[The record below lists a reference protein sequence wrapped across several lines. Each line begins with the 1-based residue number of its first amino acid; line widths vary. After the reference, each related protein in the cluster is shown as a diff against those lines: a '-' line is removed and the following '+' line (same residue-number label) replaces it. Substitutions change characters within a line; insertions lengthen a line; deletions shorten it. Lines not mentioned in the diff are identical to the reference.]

1 MTLSSDLTRIVR
13 VALLLLCV
21 AWGAASLSY
30 PFGWDQG
37 IMASVGD
44 ALLHG
49 SMPHRDAWDIKGPV
63 AHVWFATGQLLFGR
77 GQLGIRA
84 LDLALLTWAAF
95 ALARTGRQLTRSS
108 AGAWLAIGLVLS
120 HASVGYF
127 YTAQPDGAVS
137 FALTV
142 AFAPLFV
149 PTPTRRALAM
159 SGVVIGIAMLM
170 KPLYGVFL
178 LVPGLVVLQT
188 TERPLAARVQS
199 LLIVGIA
206 TALPVAAMLGWFAA
220 RGALDEMFD
229 VYIRYNASS
238 YSGVTDF
245 SLRQRA
251 MGVVRYFLPWPRAI
265 ALLAMLAGSATLL
278 HRDRRRALLIFG
290 WFLGALA
297 LVVSQGKF
305 FVYHWAV
312 IFPYAA
318 LLVAVGIT
326 ALTEAGQPATAAPTT
341 GPTAAPTTARTPA
354 TRMRS
359 ALGATM
365 VLAIVLP
372 LAHQPAS
379 DAMHW
384 VRFVSGGESRAQ
396 YYARFGLDDRRYVA
410 ADQMAAAEFIRA
422 NTTDRDRVAIF
433 GYVAPVLFLSG
444 RANATRYSYA
454 LPLVGHRS
462 SSVFRTTYRRDY
474 MASLADVP
482 AYVVVGL
489 LFSGKERTLDE
500 FPEFKAYLAQHFA
513 LQRSFGNV
521 DVYRR
526 QEGVPAA
533 P

>member
-1 MTLSSDLTRIVR
+1 MTIPTQLTRVAR
-13 VALLLLCV
+13 VVLLVLCA
-21 AWGAASLSY
+21 AWGATSLSY

-44 ALLHG
+44 TLLHG
-49 SMPHRDAWDIKGPV
+49 GMPYREAWDIKGPV

-77 GQLGIRA
+77 GQLGIRV
-84 LDLALLTWAAF
+84 LDLALLVWAAF
-95 ALARTGRQLTRSS
+95 ALARIGRQLTRPS
-108 AGAWLAIGLVLS
+108 AGAWIAIGLVLA
-120 HASVGYF
+120 HASLGYF

-137 FALTV
+137 LALTV
-142 AFAPLFV
+142 AFAPLFA
-149 PTPTRRALAM
+149 PSPTRRALAI

-170 KPLYGVFL
+170 KPLYVVFL
-178 LVPGLVVLQT
+178 LVPGLVVLQSADRPV
-188 TERPLAARVQS
+188 TERLKS

-206 TALPVAAMLGWFAA
+206 TVIPVASMLGWFAA
-220 RGALDEMFD
+220 RGALDAMID

-245 SLRQRA
+245 SLRQRV
-251 MGVVRYFLPWPRAI
+251 MGVVRYFFPVPRAV
-265 ALLAMLAGSATLL
+265 ALLAMLVGGAAILR
-278 HRDRRRALLIFG
+278 RDRRRALLIFG

-312 IFPYAA
+312 IFPSAA
-318 LLVAVGIT
+318 LLVALGVSSIID
-326 ALTEAGQPATAAPTT
+326 AGQTAGAAPATDTT
-341 GPTAAPTTARTPA
+341 SPPFGVRA
-354 TRMRS
+354 
-359 ALGATM
+359 ALGAAI

-372 LAHQPAS
+372 LARQPAS
-379 DAMHW
+379 DAWQWM
-384 VRFVSGGESRAQ
+384 RFASGRDSREQ
-396 YYARFGLDDRRYVA
+396 YYAHFGLDDRSYVA

-433 GYVAPVLFLSG
+433 GYDAPVLFLSG
-444 RANATRYSYA
+444 RNNATRYSYA

-462 SSVFRTTYRRDY
+462 SSEFRTEYRRDY

-489 LFSGKERTLDE
+489 LFSGKQRTLDE

-526 QEGVPAA
+526 RAGSPAT

>member
-1 MTLSSDLTRIVR
+1 MTVQAPLSRAVR
-13 VALLLLCV
+13 AALLLLCAV
-21 AWGAASLSY
+21 WGAASLSY

-44 ALLHG
+44 TLLHG
-49 SMPHRDAWDIKGPV
+49 GMPYREAWDIKGPV
-63 AHVWFATGQLLFGR
+63 AHVWFAIGQLLFGR
-77 GQLGIRA
+77 GQVGIRVV
-84 LDLALLTWAAF
+84 DLALLIWAAF
-95 ALARTGRQLTRSS
+95 ALARVGRQLTRPS
-108 AGAWLAIGLVLS
+108 AGAWLAIGLVLA
-120 HASVGYF
+120 HASLGYF

-137 FALTV
+137 LALTV

-149 PTPTRRALAM
+149 ASPSRRALAM

-170 KPLYGVFL
+170 KPQYVVFL
-178 LVPGLVVLQT
+178 LVPGLVVLQS
-188 TERPLAARVQS
+188 TEHPVTARIRS
-199 LLIVGIA
+199 LLIVGVA
-206 TALPVAAMLGWFAA
+206 TAIPVAAMLGWFAA
-220 RGALDEMFD
+220 RGALDEMID

-245 SLRQRA
+245 SLRQRM

-265 ALLAMLAGSATLL
+265 ALLAMLLGSATILR
-278 HRDRRRALLIFG
+278 RDRRRALLVFG

-312 IFPYAA
+312 IFPSAA
-318 LLVAVGIT
+318 LLI
-326 ALTEAGQPATAAPTT
+326 ALGVSSIVDAG
-341 GPTAAPTTARTPA
+341 TPA
-354 TRMRS
+354 KATPSADTTSPPFGSRS
-359 ALGATM
+359 ALGAAM

-372 LAHQPAS
+372 LARQPAS
-379 DAMHW
+379 DTWHW
-384 VRFVSGGESRAQ
+384 LRFVSGRDSRAA
-396 YYARFGLDDRRYVA
+396 YYARFGLDDRSYVA

-433 GYVAPVLFLSG
+433 GYDAPVLFLSG

-462 SSVFRTTYRRDY
+462 SSAFRAKYRRDY

-489 LFSGKERTLDE
+489 LFSGKARTLDE
-500 FPEFKAYLAQHFA
+500 FPEFKAYLARHFA
-513 LQRSFGNV
+513 LERSFGNV

-526 QEGVPAA
+526 LDGSPAT

>member
-1 MTLSSDLTRIVR
+1 MSVQTPLARTVR
-13 VALLLLCV
+13 AALLLLCA

-44 ALLHG
+44 TLLHG
-49 SMPHRDAWDIKGPV
+49 GMPYREAWDIKGPV
-63 AHVWFATGQLLFGR
+63 AHVWFAIGQLLFGR
-77 GQLGIRA
+77 GQLGIRVV
-84 LDLALLTWAAF
+84 DLALLIWAAF
-95 ALARTGRQLTRSS
+95 ALARVGRQLTRPSS
-108 AGAWLAIGLVLS
+108 GAWLAIGLVLA
-120 HASVGYF
+120 HASLGYF

-137 FALTV
+137 LALTV

-149 PTPTRRALAM
+149 ASPSRRALAM

-170 KPLYGVFL
+170 KPLYVVFL
-178 LVPGLVVLQT
+178 LVPGLVVLQS
-188 TERPLAARVQS
+188 TERPVASRIQS
-199 LLIVGIA
+199 LLIVGVA
-206 TALPVAAMLGWFAA
+206 TAIPVAAMLGWFAA
-220 RGALDEMFD
+220 RGALDEMID

-245 SLRQRA
+245 SLRQRV

-265 ALLAMLAGSATLL
+265 ALVAMLLGSATILR
-278 HRDRRRALLIFG
+278 RDRRRALLIFG

-312 IFPYAA
+312 IFPSAA
-318 LLVAVGIT
+318 LLIALGVASIIDT
-326 ALTEAGQPATAAPTT
+326 GQPAKA
-341 GPTAAPTTARTPA
+341 TPA
-354 TRMRS
+354 TETPGIDTPAPPLAIRAS
-359 ALGATM
+359 LGAAM

-372 LAHQPAS
+372 LARQPAS
-379 DAMHW
+379 DAWHW
-384 VRFVSGGESRAQ
+384 LRFVSERDSRAE
-396 YYARFGLDDRRYVA
+396 YYARFGLDDRSYVA

-433 GYVAPVLFLSG
+433 GYDAPVLFLSG
-444 RANATRYSYA
+444 RSNATRYSYA
-454 LPLVGHRS
+454 LPLVGYRS
-462 SSVFRTTYRRDY
+462 SSAFRTKYRRDY

-500 FPEFKAYLAQHFA
+500 FPEFKVYLAQHFA

-526 QEGVPAA
+526 REGSPAT

>member
-1 MTLSSDLTRIVR
+1 MSVQAHLARTVR
-13 VALLLLCV
+13 AALLLLCA
-21 AWGAASLSY
+21 AWGATSLSY

-44 ALLHG
+44 TLLHG
-49 SMPHRDAWDIKGPV
+49 GMPYREAWDIKGPV
-63 AHVWFATGQLLFGR
+63 AHVWFAIGQLLFGR
-77 GQLGIRA
+77 GQLGIRVV
-84 LDLALLTWAAF
+84 DLALLIWAAF
-95 ALARTGRQLTRSS
+95 ALARVGRQLVRPS
-108 AGAWLAIGLVLS
+108 AGAWIAIGLVLA
-120 HASVGYF
+120 HASLGYF

-137 FALTV
+137 LALTV

-149 PTPTRRALAM
+149 PSPTRRALAM

-170 KPLYGVFL
+170 KPLYVVFL
-178 LVPGLVVLQT
+178 LVPGLVVLQSSD
-188 TERPLAARVQS
+188 RPVAARLQS
-199 LLIVGIA
+199 LLIVGVA
-206 TALPVAAMLGWFAA
+206 TAIPVAAMLGWFAA
-220 RGALDEMFD
+220 RGALDEMID

-245 SLRQRA
+245 SLRDRV

-265 ALLAMLAGSATLL
+265 ALLAMLVGSASILR
-278 HRDRRRALLIFG
+278 RDRRRALLIFG

-312 IFPYAA
+312 IFPSAA
-318 LLVAVGIT
+318 LLIALGISSIID
-326 ALTEAGQPATAAPTT
+326 AGQPANATPSTDTT
-341 GPTAAPTTARTPA
+341 SPPLGI
-354 TRMRS
+354 RS
-359 ALGATM
+359 ALGAAM

-372 LAHQPAS
+372 LARQPAT

-384 VRFVSGGESRAQ
+384 LRFVSGSDSRAQ
-396 YYARFGLDDRRYVA
+396 YYARFGLDDRSYVA

-433 GYVAPVLFLSG
+433 GYDAPVLFLSG
-444 RANATRYSYA
+444 RSNATRYSYA

-462 SSVFRTTYRRDY
+462 SSAFRAEYRRDY

-489 LFSGKERTLDE
+489 LFSGKQRTLDG

-526 QEGVPAA
+526 REGVPTA

>member
-1 MTLSSDLTRIVR
+1 MSAQAHLARTVR
-13 VALLLLCV
+13 VALLLLCA
-21 AWGAASLSY
+21 AWGATSLSY

-44 ALLHG
+44 TLLHG
-49 SMPHRDAWDIKGPV
+49 GMPYREAWDIKGPV
-63 AHVWFATGQLLFGR
+63 AHVWFAIGQLLFGR
-77 GQLGIRA
+77 GQLGIRVV
-84 LDLALLTWAAF
+84 DLALLIWAAF
-95 ALARTGRQLTRSS
+95 ALARVGRQLARPS
-108 AGAWLAIGLVLS
+108 AAVWIAIGLVLA
-120 HASVGYF
+120 HASLGYF

-137 FALTV
+137 LALTV

-149 PTPTRRALAM
+149 TSPTRRALAM

-170 KPLYGVFL
+170 KPLYVVFL
-178 LVPGLVVLQT
+178 LVPGLVVLQS
-188 TERPLAARVQS
+188 TERHVAARIQL
-199 LLIVGIA
+199 LLIVGVA
-206 TALPVAAMLGWFAA
+206 TAIPVAAMLGWFAA
-220 RGALDEMFD
+220 RGALDEMID

-245 SLRQRA
+245 SLRQRV

-265 ALLAMLAGSATLL
+265 ALLAMLVGSASILR
-278 HRDRRRALLIFG
+278 RDRRRALLIFG

-312 IFPYAA
+312 IFPSAA
-318 LLVAVGIT
+318 LLVAVGIS
-326 ALTEAGQPATAAPTT
+326 AIIDGGQPANATPSTDTASPPF
-341 GPTAAPTTARTPA
+341 GIRP
-354 TRMRS
+354 
-359 ALGATM
+359 ALGAAM

-372 LAHQPAS
+372 LARQPAS

-384 VRFVSGGESRAQ
+384 LRFVSGSDSRAQ
-396 YYARFGLDDRRYVA
+396 YYARFGLDDRSYVA

-433 GYVAPVLFLSG
+433 GYDAPVLFLSG
-444 RANATRYSYA
+444 RTNATRYSYA

-462 SSVFRTTYRRDY
+462 SSAFRAEYRRDY

-489 LFSGKERTLDE
+489 LFSGKARTLDE

-526 QEGVPAA
+526 REGVPTA